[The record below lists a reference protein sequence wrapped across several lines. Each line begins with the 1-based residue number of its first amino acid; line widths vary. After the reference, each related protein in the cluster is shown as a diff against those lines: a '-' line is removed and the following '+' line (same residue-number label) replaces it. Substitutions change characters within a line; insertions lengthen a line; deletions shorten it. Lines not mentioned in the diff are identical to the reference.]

1 MTVKHSI
8 QKKFVSVDA
17 PSVLIV
23 NQLAC
28 AWILVKS
35 VYCGCNTKIIAF
47 KSELFTSGQILAI
60 PCIQCCRSWS

>member
-17 PSVLIV
+17 PNVLIV

-35 VYCGCNTKIIAF
+35 VYCGSNIKIITF

-60 PCIQCCRSWS
+60 P